1 MDNINFYIIT
11 IENKTSIIVTCS
23 FFSYHFLLNEFVKS
37 QQLTPQNVI
46 DCYELL
52 QSSTLVMPS
61 TTDTQ
66 HHFYYPDLVLIECD
80 RESGTQP
87 VSLPN
92 VHKIKW
98 MGMAHRGIKRLSC
111 FCINDCSQNIA
122 YDSFTYPGNW
132 RIILNYSECNI

>member
-1 MDNINFYIIT
+1 ML
-11 IENKTSIIVTCS
+11 

-61 TTDTQ
+61 TTDIQ
-66 HHFYYPDLVLIECD
+66 RHFYYLDLVLIDCD

-87 VSLPN
+87 VSFPN
-92 VHKIKW
+92 VYKIK
-98 MGMAHRGIKRLSC
+98 
-111 FCINDCSQNIA
+111 
-122 YDSFTYPGNW
+122 
-132 RIILNYSECNI
+132 